1 MDKKLLSGALIAQ
14 LDYLTDIVKGDTYG
28 SGLKDDKEQADA
40 LGQIELIKCGVEK
53 LVVASSTYDCDSL
66 RKENEKLRDL
76 IRKVVKTSCEDCSVS
91 VGGKCKGNDSCVYKQ
106 CIKAL
111 EGGDNGK

>member
-1 MDKKLLSGALIAQ
+1 MDRKLLANALIEQ
-14 LDYLTDIVKGDTYG
+14 LGYLTDIVKGDMYG

-40 LGQIELIKCGVEK
+40 LCQIELIKCGVEN
-53 LVVASSTYDCDSL
+53 LSVSSSTDDGDSL
-66 RKENEKLRDL
+66 RNENEKLRDL

-91 VGGKCKGNDSCVYKQ
+91 VGGKCKGNDACVYKQ

-111 EGGDNGK
+111 EGAKAS

>member
-1 MDKKLLSGALIAQ
+1 MDKKQLSCALIAQ

-28 SGLKDDKEQADA
+28 SGLKGDKEQEDA

-53 LVVASSTYDCDSL
+53 LSTSPSTDDGDSL
-66 RKENEKLRDL
+66 RKENENLRDL
-76 IRKVVKTSCEDCSVS
+76 IRKVVKTSCEDSSVS
-91 VGGKCKGNDSCVYKQ
+91 VGGKCKGNDHCVYKQ

-111 EGGDNGK
+111 KGVANG